1 MAPTPV
7 KYGYLTREYADRHM
21 GAFRLNRPPMLERVA
36 LAVHQG
42 NHCFAIIGKRTAIMK
57 WLSEEQPD
65 MKVEVTE
72 TYPWRKESPYSGLV
86 KVTIRSVHVGYR
98 FFYLM
103 FGKKM
108 TSKLMVEFSPWDGK
122 PRPGEPMPLERDDI
136 DAIPLTGEAIL
147 VRSDSTMAQ
156 VAEKLAIKR
165 KVMDEAG
172 GIKVM
177 GIRLERASTFSSVH
191 NKSPKS
197 DHNLSRT
204 VSSSASGTE
213 TDAEKK
219 QRRASSFSITKRFSM
234 ST

>member
-1 MAPTPV
+1 MAPNPV
-7 KYGYLTREYADRHM
+7 KYGYLSREYADRHM

-42 NHCFAIIGKRTAIMK
+42 NHCFALIGKRNAILK
-57 WLSEEQPD
+57 WLSEERPD

-72 TYPWRKESPYSGLV
+72 TYPWRKESPYSGVV
-86 KVTIRSVHVGYR
+86 KVTVRSVHIGYR

-122 PRPGEPMPLERDDI
+122 SKPGEPMPLERDDI
-136 DAIPLTGEAIL
+136 DAIPLAGESIL

-156 VAEKLAIKR
+156 VAEKLIVKR

-177 GIRLERASTFSSVH
+177 GVRLERASTFSSVH
-191 NKSPKS
+191 NNNKSKS
-197 DHNLSRT
+197 DHNLLRT
-204 VSSSASGTE
+204 ESSSGHE

-219 QRRASSFSITKRFSM
+219 KRRASSFSITKRFSM
-234 ST
+234 SA

>member
-1 MAPTPV
+1 MASNPV
-7 KYGYLTREYADRHM
+7 KYGYLSREYADRHM

-42 NHCFAIIGKRTAIMK
+42 NHCFALIGKRSAIMK
-57 WLSEEQPD
+57 WMNEERPN
-65 MKVEVTE
+65 MTVEVTE
-72 TYPWRKESPYSGLV
+72 TYPWRKESPYCGVV
-86 KVTIRSVHVGYR
+86 KVTVRPVHIGYR

-103 FGKKM
+103 FGKKL

-122 PRPGEPMPLERDDI
+122 PRPGEPMPLDRDDL
-136 DAIPLTGEAIL
+136 DGIPLTGEAIL

-177 GIRLERASTFSSVH
+177 GVRLERASTFSSVH
-191 NKSPKS
+191 NKSKS
-197 DHNLSRT
+197 NHNLLRT
-204 VSSSASGTE
+204 LSSTPSSSGE
-213 TDAEKK
+213 TDSDKK
-219 QRRASSFSITKRFSM
+219 KRRASSFSLTKRFSM

>member
-1 MAPTPV
+1 
-7 KYGYLTREYADRHM
+7 
-21 GAFRLNRPPMLERVA
+21 
-36 LAVHQG
+36 
-42 NHCFAIIGKRTAIMK
+42 
-57 WLSEEQPD
+57 
-65 MKVEVTE
+65 
-72 TYPWRKESPYSGLV
+72 
-86 KVTIRSVHVGYR
+86 
-98 FFYLM
+98 
-103 FGKKM
+103 M

-213 TDAEKK
+213 TEAEKK
-219 QRRASSFSITKRFSM
+219 KRRASSFSITKRFSM